1 MLQLGRFSAVV
12 NRHKTVN
19 SFVAAI
25 DVWAQKRVPNIAE
38 REVLQVYM
46 ACFQG
51 IITQS
56 PVDNGTFRL
65 SWFPAIGKP
74 VDKVAEQQTSPQG
87 ASFAANR
94 MEPLPPFKLG
104 QTIVIGNALPYAN
117 PIEGGWS
124 KKAPQGV
131 VAPTKRAVELA
142 LRRSV

>member
-1 MLQLGRFSAVV
+1 MAKRI
-12 NRHKTVN
+12 HKTTQG
-19 SFVAAI
+19 FVAAI
-25 DVWAQKRVPNIAE
+25 GAWAAGRVPAVAHNQV
-38 REVLQVYM
+38 REVYM

-65 SWFPAIGKP
+65 SWYTGINAPET
-74 VDKVAEQQTSPQG
+74 KVAPKQTGSKG
-87 ASFAANR
+87 ESYAADR
-94 MEPLPPFKLG
+94 VEPLPTFKLG
-104 QTIVIGNALPYAN
+104 DVIVIGNALPYAG

-142 LRRSV
+142 LRRRK